1 MRVLCHAQH
10 LSGVGHFVRMHAIA
24 SGLAAGGHEVHLVDG
39 GRPVPRADAGLCRL
53 TLPRLERV
61 GGRLVGSDGAD
72 GETVVAER
80 ARLLADA
87 VERIRPDVVVV
98 DHFPFSKWE
107 LEPEIAAMAG
117 TAHRHG
123 ARVVCSLRD
132 VVRQTAFEDVPPDT
146 YATRVIELVGT
157 HFDGV
162 LVHADPSFVRLEGHF
177 ARAADLPVPL
187 RYTGFVGVIA
197 ESAGRAR
204 LPEPYAVLSCGGTA
218 GTPFLRAAIEG
229 FRHAGSVG
237 TLGDMRLLVFPDP
250 RTAAADGDAIG
261 VAGDER
267 VRVCGFT
274 GEFGSWLAGSAFS
287 MSRGGYN
294 TTVDLLHAR
303 VPAVVVPDVRMSDQ
317 RARARRLAEL
327 GLAAIVERDPPSP
340 EAIAVAIGRALAAP
354 RPRHSLDLNGVATT
368 RALLERLVVE
378 RDGAW
383 RSTATSASRSTRG

>member
-117 TAHRHG
+117 AAHRHG

-132 VVRQTAFEDVPPDT
+132 VVRQTTFENVPPDV
-146 YATRVIELVGT
+146 YGTRVLELVSA

-162 LVHADPSFVRLEGHF
+162 LVHVDPSFVRLEEHF
-177 ARAADLPVPL
+177 VRAADLPVPL
-187 RYTGFVGVIA
+187 RHTGFVGTVP
-197 ESAGRAR
+197 ESSRRASSSER
-204 LPEPYAVLSCGGTA
+204 YAVLSCGGTA
-218 GTPFLRAAIEG
+218 GTSFLRAAIAG
-229 FRHAGSVG
+229 FRRA
-237 TLGDMRLLVFPDP
+237 TDMRLLVFPDP
-250 RTAAADGDAIG
+250 RTAAVEGDVLG

-274 GEFGSWLAGSAFS
+274 GDFGSWLAGSALS

-303 VPAVVVPDVRMSDQ
+303 VPAVVVPDPRMSDQ

-327 GLAAIVERDPPSP
+327 GLAAIVEGDPPSP

-368 RALLERLVVE
+368 RALLERLVAE
-378 RDGAW
+378 RDGTW
-383 RSTATSASRSTRG
+383 RSTATSASRSTRA